1 MHLCV
6 QGHFPPI
13 AGNRRRY
20 DMLKQ
25 IFIAA
30 GTALTVTTAVMAAD
44 EVTLPKT
51 ITLTSYDVG
60 GTAYNQA
67 IAVGKALQDAYGVSL
82 RVIGTANDQAK
93 LAPVRDGRMPFSLA
107 GSDVFFAFEGVKAY
121 ASPEWGP
128 QRLRA
133 VNLAGAENCLSY
145 AVAADAGIKTMAD
158 FKGKRVPWVVASGS
172 LQANAVAMLAFGGLT
187 LDDVTLVEVPSY
199 SAAFDAFINDQ
210 VDAMT
215 TITTGGIIEKAVA
228 SARGVEWIVYDHDD
242 QAAWDRM
249 RAVNPHFSK
258 RTATL
263 AAGGLDTPL
272 ECIGVPYPDLITYS
286 EDDDDALVYNF
297 TKALDIQVDN
307 YSKADPGTAG
317 YAAEKQMFEWTVPY
331 HPAAVKYYKEA
342 GVWNDALQAHTDT
355 LYARRDI
362 LAEAWKQMDG
372 KSGDGFA
379 DEWMKVRAEALKAA
393 GQPVYFN

>member
-1 MHLCV
+1 
-6 QGHFPPI
+6 
-13 AGNRRRY
+13 
-20 DMLKQ
+20 MLKK
-25 IFIAA
+25 FSIAA
-30 GTALTVTTAVMAAD
+30 GTALAMTSAVMAAD
-44 EVTLPKT
+44 DGVTLPKT

-145 AVAADAGIKTMAD
+145 AVAADAGIKNMAD
-158 FKGKRVPWVVASGS
+158 FKGKRIPWVVASGA

-187 LDDVTLVEVPSY
+187 LDDVILVEMPSY
-199 SAAFDAFINDQ
+199 SASFDAFINDQ

-228 SARGVEWIVYDHDD
+228 SARGVEWITYDHDD
-242 QAAWDRM
+242 QEAWDRM
-249 RAVNPHFSK
+249 RAINPHFSK
-258 RTATL
+258 RVATL
-263 AAGGLDTPL
+263 AAGGLDEPL

-286 EDDDDALVYNF
+286 EDDDDGLVYNF
-297 TKALDIQVDN
+297 TKALDLQVDTF
-307 YSKADPGTAG
+307 SKADPGTAG

-342 GVWNDALQAHTDT
+342 GVWTDALQAHTDN

-362 LAEAWKQMDG
+362 LAEAWTQMDG

-379 DEWMKVRAEALKAA
+379 EEWMKIRADALEAA
-393 GQPVYFN
+393 GQPVYFR